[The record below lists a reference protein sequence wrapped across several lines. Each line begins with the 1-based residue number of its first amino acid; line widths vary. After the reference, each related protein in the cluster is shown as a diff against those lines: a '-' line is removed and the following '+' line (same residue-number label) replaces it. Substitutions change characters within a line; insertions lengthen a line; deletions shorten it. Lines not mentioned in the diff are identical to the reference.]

1 MSHLP
6 GVAGHTV
13 AHVIEQIAEIEG
25 NTVVQVRRVAL
36 LAWPWVEAAP
46 ETSAHLPGMG
56 IIEKKS
62 AQQRT
67 TTHDRGI
74 LLSVPRNVAYGI
86 YEDLGFLEVQPIY

>member
-36 LAWPWVEAAP
+36 LTWPWVEAAP

-67 TTHDRGI
+67 TESYIVVSAEKR
-74 LLSVPRNVAYGI
+74 SVRYI
-86 YEDLGFLEVQPIY
+86 